1 MATPFIPVSPKT
13 AARNIAT
20 KMSLVRQGLMARG
33 EYLADPTIVEK
44 VTWEPFGSGH
54 RLVLCPPPSLSPGDR
69 ESTPFPDGSDA
80 AVTAPPDSPSPAPEN
95 RSNVPAADIPA
106 NPLEPAILTMVAQL
120 VPGQSWL
127 YPDGKW
133 TGPTK
138 YVQRFTDVK
147 LLCTAGRP
155 AHQRFINDYP
165 TAIANLNTIMA
176 QLGDTR
182 NERNS
187 IVSGPENHVRIRHPL
202 FSVSLTLLPTSL

>member
-13 AARNIAT
+13 AAHNIAT

-33 EYLADPTIVEK
+33 EYLADPTMAEK
-44 VTWEPFGSGH
+44 VTWEPHGSGH
-54 RLVLCPPPSLSPGDR
+54 RLVLRPLPSHSPGDR
-69 ESTPFPDGSDA
+69 EGTPFPNGSDA
-80 AVTAPPDSPSPAPEN
+80 ATIAPSDSPSTTSEDPSDAPAVD
-95 RSNVPAADIPA
+95 VPT
-106 NPLEPAILTMVAQL
+106 NPLEPTILTMVAQL

-155 AHQRFINDYP
+155 AHPRFTNDYP
-165 TAIANLNTIMA
+165 VAIASLNNIMG

-182 NERNS
+182 NERNT
-187 IVSGPENHVRIRHPL
+187 IVSGPENHIRIRHPL
-202 FSVSLTLLPTSL
+202 FSVSLALLPISP